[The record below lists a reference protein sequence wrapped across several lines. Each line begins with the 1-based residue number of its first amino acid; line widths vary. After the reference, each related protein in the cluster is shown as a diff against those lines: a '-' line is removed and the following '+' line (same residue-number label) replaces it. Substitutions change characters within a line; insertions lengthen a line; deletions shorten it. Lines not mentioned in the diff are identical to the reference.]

1 MSANRATGA
10 DDPALAETAWPL
22 PSDSIVG
29 RLHETAEAFASVDGS
44 TESMLLL
51 DAASIVAAYR
61 ALIEDGTTAQQ
72 LRRLAALRRV
82 HRRRSRR

>member
-1 MSANRATGA
+1 MTANRATGA
-10 DDPALAETAWPL
+10 DDPELSDTSWPMPHRSSPISNGVEWQL
-22 PSDSIVG
+22 RHAYTVSFAA
-29 RLHETAEAFASVDGS
+29 RLE
-44 TESMLLL
+44 
-51 DAASIVAAYR
+51 AASIVSAYR